1 MEGVPAVPSLGG
13 TMRRI
18 YDTLD
23 VEKTPRFPTQTAL
36 HQPYDELL
44 KKKKVMLSKQKVS
57 AKAIRELLVNQDVSW
72 TAYGYIDIFL

>member
-1 MEGVPAVPSLGG
+1 MAEQAPAVPSLGG

-23 VEKTPRFPTQTAL
+23 VEATPRFPTQTAI

-44 KKKKVMLSKQKVS
+44 KKKQTLLAKQKTS
-57 AKAIRELLVNQDVSW
+57 AKAIRELLVNGQVS
-72 TAYGYIDIFL
+72 